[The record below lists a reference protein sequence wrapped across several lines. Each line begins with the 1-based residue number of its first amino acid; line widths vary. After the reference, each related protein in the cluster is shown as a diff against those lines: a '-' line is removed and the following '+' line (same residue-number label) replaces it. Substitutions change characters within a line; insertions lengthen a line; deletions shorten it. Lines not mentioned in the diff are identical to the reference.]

1 MPTKLKFEMEWKDP
15 IDEATTRGDLRLEM
29 YDVVREVLDKHLRA
43 YYEEENNEHNTIG
56 GNEYVSWSVYVV
68 EDDGVYA
75 YDIET
80 ALYWD
85 GTCRV
90 SIEGP
95 REDVGEEEL
104 ENVLYLA
111 EEVDN
116 TDDVKVVKKL
126 LEEVRA

>member
-1 MPTKLKFEMEWKDP
+1 MKAKLKFEKEWKP
-15 IDEATTRGDLRLEM
+15 ALDEATTRGDLRLEM
-29 YDVVREVLDKHLRA
+29 YDVVREVLDKHIKG
-43 YYEEENNEHNTIG
+43 YYEEESNKQEIVG
-56 GNEYVSWSVYVV
+56 GNEYVSWSVYVI
-68 EDDGVYA
+68 EDDKVYA

-95 REDVGEEEL
+95 REVDDEAEL

-111 EEVDN
+111 EEVGND
-116 TDDVKVVKKL
+116 DDVRVVKKL
-126 LEEVRA
+126 IEEVRE